1 MADVDPILALRELI
15 RKRFIE
21 LATEMPQKYR
31 RALKE
36 ILDQV
41 VTQILNLQ
49 EEVEELRRRSAQPKK
64 AAPIKKLTKAK
75 R

>member
-15 RKRFIE
+15 RKRFVE
-21 LATEMPQKYR
+21 LATEMPQKSR

-41 VTQILNLQ
+41 VTQVSNLQ

-64 AAPIKKLTKAK
+64 AAPAKTAKAK

>member
-1 MADVDPILALRELI
+1 MAVVDPILALRELM
-15 RKRFIE
+15 RKRFVE
-21 LATEMPQKYR
+21 LATEMPLKSR

-41 VTQILNLQ
+41 VTQVSNLQ

-64 AAPIKKLTKAK
+64 AAPPKKTKAK